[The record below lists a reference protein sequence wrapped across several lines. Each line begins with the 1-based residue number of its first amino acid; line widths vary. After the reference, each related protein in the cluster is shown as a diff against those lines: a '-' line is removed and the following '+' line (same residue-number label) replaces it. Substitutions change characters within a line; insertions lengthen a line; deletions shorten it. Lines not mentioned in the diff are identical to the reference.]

1 MLNLDESSM
10 KVIIL
15 GKLFTILSIMGMGL
29 NSTKPRDFF
38 YFSSILF
45 YDRR

>member
-1 MLNLDESSM
+1 M

-15 GKLFTILSIMGMGL
+15 GKLFTILSTMGL

-38 YFSSILF
+38 YFSSIL
-45 YDRR
+45 